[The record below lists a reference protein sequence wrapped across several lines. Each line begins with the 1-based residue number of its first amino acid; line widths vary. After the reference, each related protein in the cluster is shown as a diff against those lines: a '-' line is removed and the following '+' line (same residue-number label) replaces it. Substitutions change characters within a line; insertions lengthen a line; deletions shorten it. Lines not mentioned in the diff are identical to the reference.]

1 MIKLIVPVEAIEKS
15 KAQDVTID
23 VTDHYRLAEA
33 ATDAVGVL
41 DRWCHDELTALS
53 RKLKDA
59 LMGSPDDPTREVVMT
74 RSDFPAPDDPAP
86 VVPLV
91 DVLAM
96 AEDAEDAGND
106 GLAGDLYLALMGELR
121 RRVED
126 LIGPDSVAATS

>member
-1 MIKLIVPVEAIEKS
+1 MIKLIVPVEAIKKS

-33 ATDAVGVL
+33 AADAVEVL
-41 DRWCHDELTALS
+41 DRWCHDELAALS

-59 LMGSPDDPTREVVMT
+59 LMGSPDDPPRDIVLLDGPE
-74 RSDFPAPDDPAP
+74 P
-86 VVPLV
+86 VVPLI
-91 DVLAM
+91 DVLSM